1 MHNLSISRSPA
12 RLAFAHFLRT
22 GWRLPDSAFELDP
35 EPLEAKFNPYHDPQ
49 NGQFTFGP
57 GGAAISDGV
66 YRPDDG
72 TPSLTLTG
80 GSEPPPG
87 LGDNSGRFHDPMTL
101 DQTFP
106 GLANAPAGSIIAV
119 ADPFLDLTGPGS
131 QITSAMS
138 LAYSQNLIAQIQAID
153 PSYRYDSLGFPDTFD
168 GQMREINDLRWDRAA
183 AIYNATGDAGPLQV
197 ETLRY
202 LQDRTDAEYDNA
214 LEAAKIG
221 ELPPAPTERMAIG
234 NYIDKA
240 VKSDFRDVLQVRNL
254 TAPTGQIVRVSS
266 REYDSS
272 GDDLS
277 YSIPDARVGD
287 TAFDMTLSPK
297 GPTTPQVRRFFN
309 SDFRPNSVVIIRP
322 RQLGANSTYII
333 KRSGK

>member
-35 EPLEAKFNPYHDPQ
+35 EPLEAKFNSYHDPQ

-183 AIYNATGDAGPLQV
+183 AIYNA
-197 ETLRY
+197 
-202 LQDRTDAEYDNA
+202 

>member
-183 AIYNATGDAGPLQV
+183 AIYNA
-197 ETLRY
+197 
-202 LQDRTDAEYDNA
+202 